1 MIFDI
6 LRIMNQK
13 VILIFGIILVIAG
26 FFFFKPSP
34 KITNYP
40 SSGDSI
46 VAFGDSLIE
55 GVGATAGNDLV
66 SQLSKK
72 IGEPII
78 NLGIAGNTTEQG
90 LARVD
95 RITEYK
101 PKVVLVL
108 LGGNDYL
115 RKVPKVETFKN
126 LEAIVT
132 KIQSMG
138 AVVVLL
144 GIQGGVLTDPY
155 EDEFETLAKRKGVV
169 YISNV
174 LEGLVG
180 NSRYMA
186 DSVHPNDVG
195 YAQIVDRVHKKLQS
209 VLK

>member
-1 MIFDI
+1 
-6 LRIMNQK
+6 MNQK
-13 VILIFGIILVIAG
+13 IILFFGIIVVVVA
-26 FFFFKPSP
+26 FFVFKPAT

-55 GVGATAGNDLV
+55 GVGASEGNDLV

-72 IGEPII
+72 TGEPII

-95 RITEYK
+95 RIAEYK

-115 RKVPKVETFKN
+115 RKVPRAETFRN
-126 LEAIVT
+126 LEAIVM

-144 GIQGGVLTDPY
+144 GIQGGVLGDPY
-155 EDEFETLAKRKGVV
+155 ESEFEKLAKEREVV
-169 YISNV
+169 YVSNV
-174 LEGLVG
+174 LEDLFGDV
-180 NSRYMA
+180 RYMA
-186 DSVHPNDVG
+186 DAVHPNDAG
-195 YAQIVDRVHKKLQS
+195 YARIAERVYKKLQP
-209 VLK
+209 VLN

>member
-1 MIFDI
+1 
-6 LRIMNQK
+6 MNQK
-13 VILIFGIILVIAG
+13 IILIFGIVLVVAA
-26 FFFFKPSP
+26 FFFFKPEI

-55 GVGATAGNDLV
+55 GVGASEKHDLV
-66 SQLSKK
+66 SELSKK

-78 NLGIAGNTTEQG
+78 NLGVAGNTTEQG

-95 RITEYK
+95 RISEYK
-101 PKVVLVL
+101 PKIVIVL

-115 RKVPKVETFKN
+115 RKVPKAETFKN
-126 LEAIVT
+126 LDAIVN

-144 GIQGGVLTDPY
+144 GIQGGLLGDPY
-155 EDEFETLAKRKGVV
+155 ENEFENLAKAKGTV
-169 YISNV
+169 YVSNV

-180 NSRYMA
+180 NQKYMTDA
-186 DSVHPNDVG
+186 VHPNDAG
-195 YAQIVDRVHKKLQS
+195 YAKIVERIAPEIKR